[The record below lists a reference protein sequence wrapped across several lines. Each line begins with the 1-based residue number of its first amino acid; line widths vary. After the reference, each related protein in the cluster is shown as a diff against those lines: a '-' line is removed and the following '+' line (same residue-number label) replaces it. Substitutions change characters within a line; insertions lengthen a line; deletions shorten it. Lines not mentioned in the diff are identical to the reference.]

1 MKISD
6 KSEFECEVCTMG
18 KMTQSFNWQSDTCA
32 TIPLELVHCDLCGPI
47 QPVSKNGLRY
57 AISFVD
63 DFSGASIAY
72 FLHQSIVYDYVQ
84 WKSDVSGG
92 ISQNEPVIA
101 TQSVTQN
108 TNVNDGVHTQN
119 ASNSETTRR
128 YPKRDTCRPKGLNDY
143 VLENDS
149 VNVAVHYCY
158 TMHDIPTTY
167 SEVVSSPKS

>member
-1 MKISD
+1 MGYDNESPAYLVYIKESGIVKKVRCVKFTD
-6 KSEFECEVCTMG
+6 KFDHP
-18 KMTQSFNWQSDTCA
+18 DTDE
-32 TIPLELVHCDLCGPI
+32 PDE
-47 QPVSKNGLRY
+47 
-57 AISFVD
+57 
-63 DFSGASIAY
+63 
-72 FLHQSIVYDYVQ
+72 SIVYDYVQ